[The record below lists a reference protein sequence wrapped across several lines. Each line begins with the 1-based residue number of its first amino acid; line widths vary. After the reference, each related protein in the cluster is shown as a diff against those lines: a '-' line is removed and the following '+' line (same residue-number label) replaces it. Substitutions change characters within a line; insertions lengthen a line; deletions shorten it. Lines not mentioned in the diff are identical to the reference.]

1 MEMLFRHW
9 NIKNNMIKIA
19 YEIGLL
25 SEPKNKEKNIKLN
38 WKSQKSIIKAIL
50 RFLQREILLKIYAI
64 FIAGITWKKWYTIIQ

>member
-1 MEMLFRHW
+1 
-9 NIKNNMIKIA
+9 MIKIA

-64 FIAGITWKKWYTIIQ
+64 